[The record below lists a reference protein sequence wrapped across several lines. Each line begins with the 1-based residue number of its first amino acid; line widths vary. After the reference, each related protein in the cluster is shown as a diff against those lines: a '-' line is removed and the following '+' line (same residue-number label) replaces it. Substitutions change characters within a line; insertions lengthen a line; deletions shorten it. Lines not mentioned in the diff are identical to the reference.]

1 MNYTYL
7 LNDIRFEWDTAKASE
22 SLKKHSISF
31 ETSCEVFFDPFLQI
45 VNVETVDG
53 ERRESIIGLTLD
65 WKTLY
70 VVYVMRDETVRLIS
84 ARLATRAERLDYENQ

>member
-7 LNDIRFEWDTAKASE
+7 LNEIRFEWDTAKASE
-22 SLKKHSISF
+22 NLKKHPISF
-31 ETSCEVFFDPFLQI
+31 ETACEVFFDPFLQI

-70 VVYVMRDETVRLIS
+70 VVYALREESVRLIS
-84 ARLATRAERLDYENQ
+84 ARAATKVERQNYENQ